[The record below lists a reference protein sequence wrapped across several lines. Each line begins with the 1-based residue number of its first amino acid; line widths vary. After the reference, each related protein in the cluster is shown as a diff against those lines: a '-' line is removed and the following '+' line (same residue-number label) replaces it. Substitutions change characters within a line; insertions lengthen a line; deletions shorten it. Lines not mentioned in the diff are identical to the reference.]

1 MMVLFNKE
9 GKVYTMSCDK
19 DKEIDGALKEVFV
32 LAKKGIKI
40 IEGMNK
46 SSIEDVKKSDEEVL
60 KILKEINSK
69 LDSIK

>member
-19 DKEIDGALKEVFV
+19 DKEIDGTLKEVFV

-40 IEGMNK
+40 IEGMDK

-69 LDSIK
+69 LDTIK